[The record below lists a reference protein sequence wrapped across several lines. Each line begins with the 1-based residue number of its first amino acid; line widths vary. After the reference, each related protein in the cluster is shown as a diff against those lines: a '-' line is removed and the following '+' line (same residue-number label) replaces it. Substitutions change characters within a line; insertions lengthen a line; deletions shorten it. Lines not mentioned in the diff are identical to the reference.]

1 MGKNKLKNEIPN
13 EIEEINSQIP
23 DYLNENTIE
32 AEEEN

>member
-1 MGKNKLKNEIPN
+1 MNKNKFKNEIPE

-32 AEEEN
+32 AEEED

>member
-1 MGKNKLKNEIPN
+1 MGKSKFKKEIPD